1 MVHIVILLPRE
12 LAALPDGREWRGP
25 DALDAAARA
34 LIGDG
39 ANADAKL
46 VVLRDGRPVLEG
58 RLCAFAGRAW
68 AGASRDPA
76 FQRWRPHPHAR
87 LPPPLVRWATENGFL
102 RPGRYSPTGNTLEAA
117 GDAPAQGRE

>member
-1 MVHIVILLPRE
+1 MIFIAILLPRE
-12 LAALPDGREWRGP
+12 RAALPDGREARGP
-25 DALDAAARA
+25 NALGDVARV
-34 LIGDG
+34 LIGEG
-39 ANADAKL
+39 ANPDAKL
-46 VVLRDGRPVLEG
+46 VALRDGRPVLEATIA
-58 RLCAFAGRAW
+58 AFAGRQW
-68 AGASRDPA
+68 AGAGRDPA